1 MRILGID
8 PGTGR
13 TGWGIIHHKEAD
25 TVEYIAHGC
34 IVTPSE
40 DLMQNRLLALYKEL
54 GVLIS
59 KFSPDC
65 IVVEHIFFGLN
76 ARTAI
81 SVSQARGV
89 VMLSCAEV
97 NLPLFEYTSLA
108 VKHIV
113 AGSGK
118 TDKKEMQRVVRTLL
132 KLDDKVLAFSAKDK
146 AFDDSADAL
155 AIAIHHVWKVCGK
168 DKEIL
173 ALEKE
178 RKKNEKETFRNLKIA
193 EKKKK
198 KRRGAK

>member
-13 TGWGIIHHKEAD
+13 TGWGVIHHKEAD
-25 TVEYIAHGC
+25 KVEYIAHGC
-34 IVTPSE
+34 VVTPTE
-40 DLMQNRLLALYKEL
+40 DLMQNRLLTLHKEL
-54 GVLIS
+54 GSLIN

-118 TDKKEMQRVVRTLL
+118 TDKKEMQKVVRNLL
-132 KLDDKVLAFSAKDK
+132 KLDEKVLSFSAKDK

-155 AIAIHHVWKVCGK
+155 AIAIHHAWKVCGK

-173 ALEKE
+173 ELEKE
-178 RKKNEKETFRNLKIA
+178 RKKNEKDVIKNLKIA
-193 EKKKK
+193 EKEER
-198 KRRGAK
+198 KRRGVK